1 MIGINE
7 NCTLSSP
14 DDEIA
19 GSQVSLLSES
29 STMQDQIDQLEFEKE
44 ETRSKYDEVKVIW
57 SGLYN
62 YVLA

>member
-7 NCTLSSP
+7 NCIVPSP

-44 ETRSKYDEVKVIW
+44 ETRSKYDEVKVIL
-57 SGLYN
+57 SE